1 MPAPADA
8 LLAYLAD
15 LTGERPDLTKV
26 SQEKLPLYLRK
37 RYTYNRARILGRDW
51 ILAIQNTPEDATPAT
66 TYAAQ
71 AELVTGRL
79 GKPTV
84 LVLPA
89 LQTRMRQRLVR
100 LRVPFIV
107 PGRQTFL
114 PLALVD
120 LRERQDRQHRR
131 TGQRLTPAAQ
141 VVLLYHLQR
150 QNLDGWPLR
159 RIAKAVG
166 YSPIML
172 SKVRAELEAAGL
184 CRTRTKGR
192 AISLVFALK
201 GRELWEAALPWLSN
215 PVRTVHGAR
224 WNKIPAGAV
233 AAGMTALSRATKLS
247 DDRIP
252 TFCMAAAALRAAIDR
267 GTLQIMPDDD
277 EADVKVE
284 AWSYDP
290 CALTELA
297 TADPLSVYLTLRES
311 PDERIQEQLEA
322 LMKRIS
328 WS

>member
-1 MPAPADA
+1 MPGPADP

-15 LTGERPDLTKV
+15 LTGARPDLTKV
-26 SQEKLPLYLRK
+26 SQEKLPLHLRK
-37 RYTYNRARILGRDW
+37 RYICNRTRILGRDW
-51 ILAIQNTPEDATPAT
+51 IVAIQNTAEDATPAS

-71 AELVTGRL
+71 AELITDQL

-89 LQTRMRQRLVR
+89 LQTRTRQKLVQ

-107 PGRQTFL
+107 PGSQTFL

-120 LRERQDRQHRR
+120 LRERKGRQQRR
-131 TGQRLTPAAQ
+131 SGQRLTPAAQ

-159 RIAKAVG
+159 HIAKAVG

-172 SKVRAELEAAGL
+172 SKVRAELEATGL
-184 CRTRTKGR
+184 CRTRTTGR
-192 AISLVFALK
+192 AISLVFALE
-201 GRELWEAALPWLSN
+201 GRELWQAALPWLST
-215 PVRTVHGAR
+215 PVRTANGAR
-224 WNKIPAGAV
+224 WNKIPTGALV
-233 AAGMTALSRATKLS
+233 AGMTAISQATKLS

-252 TFCMAAAALRAAIDR
+252 TFCMDASALRAAIDH
-267 GTLQIMPDDD
+267 GTLRITPDDD
-277 EADVKVE
+277 EATVKVE

-290 CALTELA
+290 CVLTDLG

-311 PDERIQEQLEA
+311 PDERVQEQLES
-322 LMKRIS
+322 LMKRVA

>member
-1 MPAPADA
+1 MSDPADT
-8 LLAYLAD
+8 LLAYLAV

-26 SQEKLPLYLRK
+26 SQQKLPLYLRK
-37 RYTYNRARILGRDW
+37 RYTCNRARILGRDW
-51 ILAIQNTPEDATPAT
+51 ILAIQNTPEDKTSAS

-71 AELVTGRL
+71 AELLTNHL
-79 GKPTV
+79 GMPTV

-89 LQTRMRQRLVR
+89 LQTRARQKLVQ
-100 LRVPFIV
+100 LGVPFIV

-120 LRERQDRQHRR
+120 LRERQDRRHRR
-131 TGQRLTPAAQ
+131 NGQRLTPTAQ
-141 VVLLYHLQR
+141 VVLLYHLHR

-172 SKVRAELEAAGL
+172 SKVRAELEATKL
-184 CRTRTKGR
+184 CRSRKKGR
-192 AISLVFALK
+192 AISLVFALE

-224 WNKIPAGAV
+224 CNMVPAGAV
-233 AAGMTALSRATKLS
+233 VAGMTALSRVTKLS

-252 TFCMAAAALRAAIDR
+252 TICMNAAALRAAIDR
-267 GTLQIMPDDD
+267 GTLRITPDDE

-290 CALTELA
+290 CVLTELG

-322 LMKRIS
+322 LIQEIS